1 MCLTGLSCSRHLWQ
15 CESTLLFLFDYKIP
29 AKILFSSYLRVCFV
43 VQVMFLDKYDKWWS
57 TQCFKIC
64 QSVLNLEASKVDLT
78 LNIIS
83 KFLTYIVHKAESFIE
98 MQQVFKKYC
107 WCHNNIQLNHWPANM
122 YNCLHKYSCT
132 LPSFVLLSKALQVAL
147 GMTRQNV
154 TNSHAY
160 LTGSDFKYPTCITS
174 DSCFMNKL
182 LEKIHN
188 TLYSFFS
195 SHSLQSFLYD
205 NQKPLAAV
213 KPRRRE
219 IIFFIE
225 IRLKW

>member
-57 TQCFKIC
+57 TQCFKIY

-98 MQQVFKKYC
+98 MQQE
-107 WCHNNIQLNHWPANM
+107 HTIQPLTSQ
-122 YNCLHKYSCT
+122 Y
-132 LPSFVLLSKALQVAL
+132 VQLLAQ
-147 GMTRQNV
+147 
-154 TNSHAY
+154 
-160 LTGSDFKYPTCITS
+160 I
-174 DSCFMNKL
+174 
-182 LEKIHN
+182 
-188 TLYSFFS
+188 
-195 SHSLQSFLYD
+195 FLYFTLFRATQQSPAGCAGND
-205 NQKPLAAV
+205 PTECYQQSCLFDWV
-213 KPRRRE
+213 WLQISYLYHFWLMFYE
-219 IIFFIE
+219 
-225 IRLKW
+225 